1 MDFEYYSCGASKKGR
16 HQDNLFSGLDML
28 STFLY
33 SMIVATF
40 LVLLPLESFF
50 CLFLLCTRAF
60 LELLVPPSIHHSTFV
75 IYFVVAT
82 FVTTKRQ
89 YNNRWKQRYMSVA
102 NALTIKNTTGVQA
115 RSLQRVTTYEAYKSK
130 WKSVTNT
137 TCAWMME
144 EVTSLRKLIF

>member
-1 MDFEYYSCGASKKGR
+1 MDFEYDSCGGSKKGR

-50 CLFLLCTRAF
+50 VWFSYALVLFWSCWCLLQY
-60 LELLVPPSIHHSTFV
+60 HSTFV

>member
-50 CLFLLCTRAF
+50 VCFSYALVLFWSCWCLLQY
-60 LELLVPPSIHHSTFV
+60 HSTFV

>member
-1 MDFEYYSCGASKKGR
+1 MDFEYDSCGGSKKGR

-50 CLFLLCTRAF
+50 FVWFSYALVLFWSCWCLLQY
-60 LELLVPPSIHHSTFV
+60 HSTFV